1 MWPSCKQAHAYL
13 MMIAPSKKSSSK
25 AWNITLKWGLSVLD
39 RCYFWAENEKEEASD
54 LSESNLVSTYGQR
67 ISFCVYHKKKSQLK
81 DHTCWQQRNITN
93 ILLVLLT
100 FGLIWSNLTWHKIAL
115 FLLRDYNLTWLLKT
129 HETLACW
136 GQKGPLRQANAI
148 IVRKQSRTLRRT
160 LMMSFQQIK
169 WD

>member
-13 MMIAPSKKSSSK
+13 MMIAPSKKSSSG

-67 ISFCVYHKKKSQLK
+67 FSFCVCHKKKSQLK

-100 FGLIWSNLTWHKIAL
+100 FCLIWSNLTWHKIAL
-115 FLLRDYNLTWLLKT
+115 FLLRDYNQTLKDPCDLCLLRSK
-129 HETLACW
+129 ETA
-136 GQKGPLRQANAI
+136 RRANAT
-148 IVRKQSRTLRRT
+148 IVRNQSRTLRRT

>member
-67 ISFCVYHKKKSQLK
+67 FSFCVCHKKKSQLK

-100 FGLIWSNLTWHKIAL
+100 FCLIWSNLTWHKIAL
-115 FLLRDYNLTWLLKT
+115 FCFETITRLLKT
-129 HETLACW
+129 RATFACW
-136 GQKGPLRQANAI
+136 GQKGPLRRANAT
-148 IVRKQSRTLRRT
+148 IVRNQSRTLRRT

>member
-93 ILLVLLT
+93 ILFVLLT
-100 FGLIWSNLTWHKIAL
+100 FCLIWSNLTWHKIAL
-115 FLLRDYNLTWLLKT
+115 FLLRDYNQTLEDPCLLRS
-129 HETLACW
+129 
-136 GQKGPLRQANAI
+136 KGTARRANAT
-148 IVRKQSRTLRRT
+148 IVRNQFRTLRRT